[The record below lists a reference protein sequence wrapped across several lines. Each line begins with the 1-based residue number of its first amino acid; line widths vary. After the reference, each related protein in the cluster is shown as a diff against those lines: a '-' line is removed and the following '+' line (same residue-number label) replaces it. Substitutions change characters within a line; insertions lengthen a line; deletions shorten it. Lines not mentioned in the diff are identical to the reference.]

1 MRVYSLEIKHF
12 PVFIYANVFAALLKL
27 LCSLGKQSDLAE
39 TKMDK
44 LTIKTLAKE
53 LQLSVSTISKALR
66 DSHEISA
73 DTKRRVLALAAKLD
87 YTPNPYAS
95 SLRKRKSKTIGV
107 VIPEVVNSFFSQ
119 SINGIESVA
128 KAKGYHVLIYLTHE
142 NLENEKAILKDFES
156 GRVDGVLLSVSRE
169 TTDSAHITGL
179 IKKEVPVI
187 FFDRVFDEVDTVKVT
202 TNDFESAYI
211 ATRHL
216 LKSGCRDPHFL
227 SIRSNLN
234 IISSRIDGYKKALQE
249 HGIKFK
255 EKFIINCSA
264 SWDANYAM
272 LLKKFK
278 ASNRPDGI
286 LCSIENLSIIIYKIC
301 TDLKIKIPG
310 ELQIISF
317 SNLDTAAF
325 LNPPLTAITQPAY
338 EIGQAA
344 AAALVKTLEKKNA
357 VIPNERIIIPSFLT
371 IRNST
376 K

>member
-1 MRVYSLEIKHF
+1 
-12 PVFIYANVFAALLKL
+12 
-27 LCSLGKQSDLAE
+27 
-39 TKMDK
+39 MDK

-73 DTKRRVLALAAKLD
+73 KTKKKVLALAYKLN

-95 SLRKRKSKTIGV
+95 SLRIRKSKTIGV

-142 NLENEKAILKDFES
+142 NFENEKSILKDFES

-169 TTDSAHITGL
+169 TSNSDHITGL
-179 IKKEVPVI
+179 INQDVPVI

-211 ATRHL
+211 ATNHL
-216 LKSGCRDPHFL
+216 LKSGCKNPQFL
-227 SIRSNLN
+227 SILGNLG
-234 IISSRIDGYKKALQE
+234 IISNRIDGYKKALEE

-255 EKFIINCSA
+255 KANIINCST
-264 SWDANYAM
+264 SWEYNYD
-272 LLKKFK
+272 LLYKILKAAKK
-278 ASNRPDGI
+278 PDGI
-286 LCSIENLSIIIYKIC
+286 LCSIENLSIIIYKVC
-301 TDLKIKIPG
+301 EDLHIKIPG
-310 ELQIISF
+310 DLQVISF
-317 SNLDTAAF
+317 SNLEIASF
-325 LNPPLTAITQPAY
+325 LNPPLTAISQPAF

-344 AAALVKTLEKKNA
+344 ATTLIKALEKKNF
-357 VIPNERIIIPSFLT
+357 VISNESIIIPSVLT
-371 IRNST
+371 IRKST
-376 K
+376 KN